1 MTNDEKKIA
10 EVIRRSVDAR
20 LPEDFADRL
29 VQRIHEGKK
38 DASSFAKA
46 TEDRQDRGV
55 LGKGLARVVLV
66 AASVTL
72 LLGFVPGVF
81 ERDDAGRDVRIV
93 HFDEIR
99 PSDPNRVPSDFQLTG
114 LAMFGF
120 CREAIRRRVKPLVR
134 CFCKRKREDER

>member
-1 MTNDEKKIA
+1 MTDDEKKIA
-10 EVIRRSVDAR
+10 EAIRRSVDVR
-20 LPEDFADRL
+20 LQEDFADRL
-29 VQRIHEGKK
+29 VQRVREGEK
-38 DASSFAKA
+38 DAK
-46 TEDRQDRGV
+46 DRGV

-99 PSDPNRVPSDFQLTG
+99 PTDPNRVPSDFQLNG
-114 LAMFGF
+114 LALFGF
-120 CREAIRRRVKPLVR
+120 CREAIRRRVKPLVQ
-134 CFCKRKREDER
+134 CFCKRREED

>member
-1 MTNDEKKIA
+1 MTEDEKKIA
-10 EVIRRSVDAR
+10 EAIRRSVDVR

-29 VQRIHEGKK
+29 VQRIREGKK
-38 DASSFAKA
+38 DSR
-46 TEDRQDRGV
+46 DCGV
-55 LGKGLARVVLV
+55 LGRGLARVVLV

-81 ERDDAGRDVRIV
+81 DRNDAGRDVQIV

-99 PSDPNRVPSDFQLTG
+99 PSDPNRVPSDSQLNG
-114 LAMFGF
+114 LALFGF

-134 CFCKRKREDER
+134 CFCKRRREDER

>member
-1 MTNDEKKIA
+1 MTEDEKKIA
-10 EVIRRSVDAR
+10 EAIRRSVDVR

-29 VQRIHEGKK
+29 VQRIREGKQ
-38 DASSFAKA
+38 DASSSAKA
-46 TEDRQDRGV
+46 EESGPDRGI
-55 LGKGLARVVLV
+55 LSEGLARAILV

-81 ERDDAGRDVRIV
+81 ERNDAGRDVRIV

-99 PSDPNRVPSDFQLTG
+99 PSDPNRIPSDFQLNG
-114 LAMFGF
+114 LALFGF

-134 CFCKRKREDER
+134 CFYKRKDEDER

>member
-1 MTNDEKKIA
+1 MTEDEKKIA
-10 EVIRRSVDAR
+10 EAIRRSVDVR

-29 VQRIHEGKK
+29 VQRIREGKK
-38 DASSFAKA
+38 DSC
-46 TEDRQDRGV
+46 DRGV

-81 ERDDAGRDVRIV
+81 ERNDAGRDVRIV
-93 HFDEIR
+93 HLDEIR
-99 PSDPNRVPSDFQLTG
+99 PSDPNGVPSDFQLTG

-134 CFCKRKREDER
+134 CFCKRKDEE

>member
-1 MTNDEKKIA
+1 MTDDEKKIA
-10 EVIRRSVDAR
+10 EAIRRSVDVC
-20 LPEDFADRL
+20 LPDDFADRL
-29 VQRIHEGKK
+29 VQRIREEKK
-38 DASSFAKA
+38 DASSFATA
-46 TEDRQDRGV
+46 AEGRRDRGV

-99 PSDPNRVPSDFQLTG
+99 PTDPNRMPSDFQLNG
-114 LAMFGF
+114 FALFGF
-120 CREAIRRRVKPLVR
+120 CREAIRRRVKSLVQ
-134 CFCKRKREDER
+134 CFCKRKDEE

>member
-1 MTNDEKKIA
+1 MTDDEKMIA
-10 EVIRRSVDAR
+10 EAIRKSVDVR

-29 VQRIHEGKK
+29 VQRIREGKK
-38 DASSFAKA
+38 DP
-46 TEDRQDRGV
+46 RDRGV

-72 LLGFVPGVF
+72 LLGFVPTVF

-99 PSDPNRVPSDFQLTG
+99 PSDPNRMPSDFQLNG
-114 LAMFGF
+114 LALFGF
-120 CREAIRRRVKPLVR
+120 CREAIRRRLKPLVQR
-134 CFCKRKREDER
+134 FCKRREED

>member
-1 MTNDEKKIA
+1 MTEDEKKIA
-10 EVIRRSVDAR
+10 EAIRRSVDVR

-29 VQRIHEGKK
+29 VRRIREGEKNP
-38 DASSFAKA
+38 
-46 TEDRQDRGV
+46 RDRGV

-81 ERDDAGRDVRIV
+81 DRNDAGRDVQIV

-99 PSDPNRVPSDFQLTG
+99 PSDPNRVPFDFQLNG
-114 LAMFGF
+114 LALFGF
-120 CREAIRRRVKPLVR
+120 CREAIRRRVKPLVQ
-134 CFCKRKREDER
+134 CFCKRREED

>member
-1 MTNDEKKIA
+1 MTDDEKKIA
-10 EVIRRSVDAR
+10 EAIRRSVDVR

-29 VQRIHEGKK
+29 VQRLREGKK
-38 DASSFAKA
+38 DAK
-46 TEDRQDRGV
+46 DRGI

-72 LLGFVPGVF
+72 LLGFVPTVF

-99 PSDPNRVPSDFQLTG
+99 PSDPNRMPSDFQLNS

-134 CFCKRKREDER
+134 CFCKRKDEDER

>member
-1 MTNDEKKIA
+1 MTEDEKKIA
-10 EVIRRSVDAR
+10 EAIRRSVDVR

-29 VQRIHEGKK
+29 VQRIREGKK
-38 DASSFAKA
+38 DSK
-46 TEDRQDRGV
+46 DCGV

-72 LLGFVPGVF
+72 LLGFVPTVF
-81 ERDDAGRDVRIV
+81 ERNDADRDVRIV

-99 PSDPNRVPSDFQLTG
+99 PSDPNRVPSDFHLNG
-114 LAMFGF
+114 LALFGF

>member
-1 MTNDEKKIA
+1 MTEDEKKIA
-10 EVIRRSVDAR
+10 EAIRRSVDVR

-29 VQRIHEGKK
+29 VQRIREGGKNP
-38 DASSFAKA
+38 
-46 TEDRQDRGV
+46 RDRGV

-81 ERDDAGRDVRIV
+81 DRNDAGRDVRIV

-99 PSDPNRVPSDFQLTG
+99 PTDPNRMPSDFQLTG
-114 LAMFGF
+114 LALFGF
-120 CREAIRRRVKPLVR
+120 CREAIRRRVKPLVQ
-134 CFCKRKREDER
+134 CFCKRREED

>member
-1 MTNDEKKIA
+1 MTDDEKMIA
-10 EVIRRSVDAR
+10 EAIRRSVDEVC

-29 VQRIHEGKK
+29 VQRIREGKK
-38 DASSFAKA
+38 DAK
-46 TEDRQDRGV
+46 DRGV

-66 AASVTL
+66 ASSVTL

-114 LAMFGF
+114 LALFGF

-134 CFCKRKREDER
+134 CFCKRREED